1 MKSAYELAM
10 ERLGGQL
17 HDYSNEQKE
26 QLAEVDKI
34 YDAKAAQAKFDAQ
47 RRLQEVA
54 TDPTKVQQIQEDM
67 NVELASVESRRER
80 QKKELRQTFKGDA
93 S

>member
-10 ERLGGQL
+10 EKLGGQL

-34 YDAKAAQAKFDAQ
+34 YDAKEAQAKFDAQ
-47 RRLQEVA
+47 RRLQEAA
-54 TDPTKVQQIQEDM
+54 TDPTKIQQIQEDL